1 MANALEVLAL
11 PFSDPSTLLV
21 LVLVAGTAAD
31 MVAQKS
37 S

>member
-21 LVLVAGTAAD
+21 LVAGTAAD